1 MRHYASNHTGIIPGR
16 IMDNQ
21 REKERD
27 RSRRGDR
34 PSRFSD
40 AVRDRS
46 IDRERS
52 EGRRLFVSNIPYE
65 YRWTDLKDLFKEKVR
80 IKLMIYPGF
89 YVTKRVKWTIIFLH
103 KFSYHS
109 PTKSINSSILSF
121 FLLSVYKVFWCNLL
135 HL

>member
-1 MRHYASNHTGIIPGR
+1 MSISVVSIVTNF

-40 AVRDRS
+40 IPRDRS
-46 IDRERS
+46 NDRS

-65 YRWTDLKDLFKEKVR
+65 FRWTELKDLFKEKVC
-80 IKLMIYPGF
+80 
-89 YVTKRVKWTIIFLH
+89 
-103 KFSYHS
+103 
-109 PTKSINSSILSF
+109 IN
-121 FLLSVYKVFWCNLL
+121 
-135 HL
+135 